1 MIRIGFYGSDADI
14 DLWWAALETRLPP
27 FEIARLLDDAGQQCD
42 VALVWG
48 PPPGALT
55 ACANL
60 RGIIMQGQGVD
71 HMMRDET
78 VPRSVPLVRLVDPDM
93 SNALSHWTILCALDF
108 WRDAGHYRAAQ
119 ADRRW
124 DPRQQ
129 RPASGGKVGILG
141 VGAIGSVIARR
152 FAALGFAV
160 RGFARTERHI
170 EGVEM
175 FAGNDQLAA
184 FADGLDIAVSVLPLT
199 PDTTGIINADFLA
212 RMSAGAFVINGGRGP
227 QIVDDDLLAALDSGH
242 IGGAAL
248 DVFAVEPLPQDHR
261 YWTHRSV
268 RVWPHVAAQ
277 TNADTAAD
285 QVAAAIISM
294 MDGQVPA
301 NMVDWSR
308 GY

>member
-1 MIRIGFYGSDADI
+1 
-14 DLWWAALETRLPP
+14 
-27 FEIARLLDDAGQQCD
+27 
-42 VALVWG
+42 
-48 PPPGALT
+48 LT

-71 HMMRDET
+71 HMMRDDT

>member
-14 DLWWAALETRLPP
+14 DLWRAALETRLPP
-27 FEIARLLDDAGQQCD
+27 LEIARLLDDAGQQCD
-42 VALVWG
+42 VALVWA

-71 HMMRDET
+71 HMMRDDT

-129 RPASGGKVGILG
+129 RPASGGKIGILG

-268 RVWPHVAAQ
+268 LVWPHVAAQ

>member
-14 DLWWAALETRLPP
+14 DLWRAALETRLPP

-42 VALVWG
+42 VALVWA

-93 SNALSHWTILCALDF
+93 SNALSHWAILCALDF
-108 WRDAGHYRAAQ
+108 WRDADHYRTAQ

-124 DPRQQ
+124 DPRPQ
-129 RPASGGKVGILG
+129 RPATGGQVGILG
-141 VGAIGSVIARR
+141 TGAIGSVIARR
-152 FAALGFAV
+152 FAALGFSV
-160 RGFARTERHI
+160 RGFARSERHI

-175 FAGNDQLAA
+175 FAGGDQLAA
-184 FADGLDIAVSVLPLT
+184 FADGLDIVVSVLPLT

-227 QIVDDDLLAALDSGH
+227 QLVEDDLLDAIDRGQIA
-242 IGGAAL
+242 GAAL
-248 DVFAVEPLPQDHR
+248 DVFATEPLPANHPF
-261 YWTHRSV
+261 WAHPAIT
-268 RVWPHVAAQ
+268 VWPHVAAQ
-277 TNADTAAD
+277 TNPNTAAQ
-285 QVAAAIISM
+285 QVAAAITAI
-294 MDGQVPA
+294 MDGSEPE
-301 NMVDWSR
+301 NRVDWQR

>member
-1 MIRIGFYGSDADI
+1 MAKLNNISVLWI
-14 DLWWAALETRLPP
+14 D
-27 FEIARLLDDAGQQCD
+27 QQ
-42 VALVWG
+42 A
-48 PPPGALT
+48 T
-55 ACANL
+55 
-60 RGIIMQGQGVD
+60 
-71 HMMRDET
+71 
-78 VPRSVPLVRLVDPDM
+78 
-93 SNALSHWTILCALDF
+93 LSI
-108 WRDAGHYRAAQ
+108 
-119 ADRRW
+119 
-124 DPRQQ
+124 
-129 RPASGGKVGILG
+129 
-141 VGAIGSVIARR
+141 
-152 FAALGFAV
+152 
-160 RGFARTERHI
+160 
-170 EGVEM
+170 
-175 FAGNDQLAA
+175 DQLAA

-227 QIVDDDLLAALDSGH
+227 QIVDDDLLAALNSGH

-248 DVFAVEPLPQDHR
+248 DVFAVEPLPQDHS